1 MRMLFSI
8 DKQDYDP
15 AAPQF
20 VRPSA
25 RGIIRRGGKLAMIH
39 SLSYDYYKFPGGG
52 IEAGEDATAALCRE
66 VAEEAGLSVIP
77 GSIRPYG
84 RVHRIQRGQYGD
96 TFVQDN
102 DYYLCDTE
110 DTPLPQQL
118 DDYEAEERFTLEWV
132 TPAHAISVN
141 RRDRTGDP
149 RFDPVYLVM
158 LEREAQ
164 VLEMLVKE
172 ALLPAGSPE

>member
-1 MRMLFSI
+1 MRILFSI

-25 RGIIRRGGKLAMIH
+25 RGIIRKGDKLAMIH

-52 IEAGEDATAALCRE
+52 IKAGEDPITALCRE

-77 GSIRPYG
+77 SSILPYG

-102 DYYLCDTE
+102 DYYLCDTK
-110 DTPLPQQL
+110 DITLPQHL
-118 DDYEAEERFTLEWV
+118 DDYEAEECFTLEWV
-132 TPAHAISVN
+132 TPAHAIAIN
-141 RRDRTGDP
+141 RRDRSSDP

-164 VLEMLVKE
+164 VLEILVKE
-172 ALLPAGSPE
+172 KMVEATFHE

>member
-8 DKQDYDP
+8 DKRDYDP
-15 AAPQF
+15 AAPVF

-25 RGIIRRGGKLAMIH
+25 RGIIWRGGKLAMIH

-52 IEAGEDATAALCRE
+52 IEAGEDAIAALCRE

-77 GSIRPYG
+77 DSIRPYG
-84 RVHRIQRGQYGD
+84 QVHRIQRGQHGD

-102 DYYLCDTE
+102 FYYLCEAE
-110 DTPLPQQL
+110 DTPLPQHL

-132 TPAHAISVN
+132 NPAHAITVN
-141 RRDRTGDP
+141 RRVRTGDT
-149 RFDPVYLVM
+149 RFDPVYTVM
-158 LEREAQ
+158 LEREAR
-164 VLEMLVKE
+164 VLEMLVSE
-172 ALLPAGSPE
+172 GLLNPQK

>member
-8 DKQDYDP
+8 DKHDYDP
-15 AAPQF
+15 DAPRF

-25 RGIIRRGGKLAMIH
+25 RGIICKEGRLAMIH

-52 IEAGEDATAALCRE
+52 IEAGEDRTAVLCRE

-77 GSIRPYG
+77 ASIRPYG
-84 RVHRIQRGQYGD
+84 QVHRIQRGQHGD

-102 DYYLCDTE
+102 YYYLCDTE
-110 DTPLPQQL
+110 DTPLPQHL

-132 TPAHAISVN
+132 TPAEAIAVN

-149 RFDPVYLVM
+149 RFDPVYRVM

-164 VLEMLVKE
+164 VLEMLVAE
-172 ALLPAGSPE
+172 GLLPAGG

>member
-8 DKQDYDP
+8 DKHDYDP
-15 AAPQF
+15 DAPQF

-25 RGIIRRGGKLAMIH
+25 RGILRRDSRLAMIH

-52 IEAGEDATAALCRE
+52 IEAGEDNLTALCRE
-66 VAEEAGLSVIP
+66 VAEEAGLRVIP
-77 GSIRPYG
+77 GSIQPYG
-84 RVHRIQRGQYGD
+84 QVHRIQRGQYGD

-102 DYYLCDTE
+102 YYYLCDAE
-110 DTPLPQQL
+110 DTPLPQKL

-132 TPAHAISVN
+132 APAHAIAVN
-141 RRDRTGDP
+141 RRDRTGDT
-149 RFDPVYLVM
+149 RFDPVYRVM

-164 VLEMLVKE
+164 VLEMLVAE
-172 ALLPAGSPE
+172 GLI

>member
-8 DKQDYDP
+8 DKNDYDP
-15 AAPQF
+15 DAPQF

-25 RGIIRRGGKLAMIH
+25 RGILRKGDKLAMIH

-52 IEAGEDATAALCRE
+52 IEAGEDNLTALCRE
-66 VAEEAGLSVIP
+66 VAEEAGLRVIP
-77 GSIRPYG
+77 ASIQPYG
-84 RVHRIQRGQYGD
+84 QVHRIQRGQHGD

-102 DYYLCDTE
+102 YYYLCDAE
-110 DTPLPQQL
+110 DTPRPQQL
-118 DDYEAEERFTLEWV
+118 DDYEAEEQFTLEWV
-132 TPAHAISVN
+132 APAHAIAVN

-149 RFDPVYLVM
+149 RFDPVYRVM

-164 VLEMLVKE
+164 VLEMLLAE
-172 ALLPAGSPE
+172 GLI